1 MIAASSSISGMHLI
15 QTYGL
20 IRKKVE
26 YVNQFLLNKVIR
38 GSARMQNGN
47 VTDCHSAELPTMS
60 ATFAVSRECAAAK
73 LSVLSAHLADS
84 IARLL
89 TLPYIYLDFVKMI
102 STIKK

>member
-1 MIAASSSISGMHLI
+1 MEMLRI
-15 QTYGL
+15 
-20 IRKKVE
+20 
-26 YVNQFLLNKVIR
+26 
-38 GSARMQNGN
+38 
-47 VTDCHSAELPTMS
+47 VTQRSNRLCLQPSKSP
-60 ATFAVSRECAAAK
+60 AK